1 MVVSAYAIETVYVF
15 FDVSSLTGTVSTSSA
30 DAEIESTTAPTSF
43 GLGLAVGDANGDGF
57 DEIVVGAPD
66 DDTSDPAS
74 FATTA
79 GALYV
84 YSGASFFAGSVT
96 QNDASARINAAKIS
110 MVLVILYW
118 CDPTGRNDE
127 SSDQ

>member
-1 MVVSAYAIETVYVF
+1 M
-15 FDVSSLTGTVSTSSA
+15 
-30 DAEIESTTAPTSF
+30 
-43 GLGLAVGDANGDGF
+43 GDANGDGF

-110 MVLVILYW
+110 DGFGQSLIGVIR
-118 CDPTGRNDE
+118 TE
-127 SSDQ
+127 TE